1 MDFLH
6 KKMLPSTLKE
16 YRRTFYAFVFALLLV
31 NVHDSSC
38 FNLDTSDATRV
49 TRTGAAGS
57 LFGFSVDFHGQ
68 GDSAWLLAGAPKSQT
83 AQPGVTEGGAVFR
96 CDVTTSISLT
106 PNPCAPI
113 AFDTQGDD
121 RGVDLQGNILQKT
134 QKSGQWFGATVK
146 SASPAKD
153 VVIACAPRYVY
164 YTDTFN
170 EREPVGNCF
179 LAAANFTQIRNYSP
193 CKRDSQGGF
202 GRLGYCQAGI
212 SLDFANDAEQLL
224 LGAVGSYFWQGQLFS
239 KTLTYDNGVPNLGG
253 DEKKTA
259 EGDAWKDDFHMGYS
273 TASGEFTGD
282 NVPEYV
288 VGVPRG
294 PGSPDHL
301 KGHVAIYDSNLAVL
315 QAMPEKTALIG
326 EQMGSYFGYSLVVQ
340 DVNGD
345 GLDDIIVGAPMYSSP
360 REHQWDLGRVY
371 VYHLEQPGLS
381 PVFSEPTILS
391 GKVSSGRFGTSIA
404 ALGDINQDGF
414 NDIAVGAPYQTGEG
428 DNMGAVYIYHGSAE
442 GIREEPS
449 QEIKASDFPEP
460 LSAFGFSVAGAKDVD
475 NNRYPDVAI
484 GAYEADSV
492 VVLKSRP
499 VVNADVT
506 VQVEPEFIDTENKT
520 CTLDDGTAVVCF
532 DINIC
537 ASYTGINVPDE
548 VELKYEVTLD
558 ALKTVGQRVFFS
570 GRETSQTWSST
581 LRKADPDSMCLT
593 QKAFLRNDIRDKLS
607 PITVAAAY
615 SMADPVTP
623 QPDQL
628 LPILN
633 MNQPSRRTR
642 QVNIL
647 KDCGPDNICVPDL
660 KVFVSMQ
667 GTEIVVGSDKQL
679 LMDVVVE
686 NAGEGAYEA
695 LLSVMLPE
703 GVDFVGT
710 GNPRGGAIITCN
722 LQEEDQRLLVCDLGN
737 PFTARRTQLGLRLS
751 TVQLTGDSNSL
762 NFAFSVN
769 STNTEEAGNE
779 GDNHI
784 TFPVPVKVNASL
796 SVRGVSLPEQVVF
809 MKMER
814 ENDEITHERDI
825 GPEVTHRYEIRNVG
839 PSDISSS
846 KLKIQWPVHTRTGED
861 LLYLLAVN
869 VTQGNGRCTVNGD
882 VNPKGVSTES
892 ASAAQTAEALY
903 ALDSS
908 RAARHRRAAA
918 TSDKEVA
925 QMARPTVPSSTV
937 RHKKKDKKRRKKK
950 GKRHGLKK
958 KKLVSFSPPT
968 LTPVPQVNDLQV
980 NDTEDCINA
989 ECIVI
994 DCTLERLNKDNIAV
1008 VQIRSRLWVDTLLE
1022 GGFKETTLTSVADFE
1037 VLEFPYAITADV
1049 LPTARAEIVTTANPS
1064 KPSVGKRPV
1073 PLWIIIL
1080 SACAGLLLLVLIILV
1095 LFKCG
1100 FFKRQTMQEYTAIKR
1115 NPPTSESPD
1124 ASSGYISDKTDY

>member
-1 MDFLH
+1 MDFLQ
-6 KKMLPSTLKE
+6 KTTLSPTLKE
-16 YRRTFYAFVFALLLV
+16 YKRTFYAVVFTLLLF
-31 NVHDSSC
+31 NVHKSSC

-57 LFGFSVDFHGQ
+57 LFGFSVDFHQEGN
-68 GDSAWLLAGAPKSQT
+68 SAWLLAGAPKSQT

-96 CDVTTSISLT
+96 CDVATSISLT

-113 AFDTQGDD
+113 TFDTLGDD
-121 RGVDLQGNILQKT
+121 RDVDLQGNILQKT

-164 YTDTFN
+164 YTDTFT

-193 CKRDSQGGF
+193 CKKDSQGGF

-239 KTLTYDNGVPNLGG
+239 KTVTYDNGVPNLGG
-253 DEKKTA
+253 DEKKTP

-273 TASGEFTGD
+273 TGSGEFTGD
-282 NVPEYV
+282 NVAEYV

-294 PGSPDHL
+294 PGSPNHL

-360 REHQWDLGRVY
+360 REHLWDLGRVY

-381 PVFSEPTILS
+381 PVFSDPTVLS

-404 ALGDINQDGF
+404 ALGDVNQDGF

-428 DNMGAVYIYHGSAE
+428 DNNMGAVYIYHGSAE
-442 GIREEPS
+442 GIRAEPA

-499 VVNADVT
+499 VVNADVI

-548 VELKYEVTLD
+548 VDLKYEVTLD
-558 ALKTVGQRVFFS
+558 ALKTVGQRVFFG

-581 LRKADPDSMCLT
+581 LRKADPDSMCIT
-593 QKAFLRNDIRDKLS
+593 QQAFLRNDIRDKLS
-607 PITVAAAY
+607 PISVAVAY
-615 SMADPVTP
+615 AMADPVTP

-628 LPILN
+628 LPVLN
-633 MNQPSRRTR
+633 LNQPSRRTR

-647 KDCGPDNICVPDL
+647 KDCGADNICVPDL

-667 GTEIVVGSDKQL
+667 GTEMVVGSDKQL

-762 NFAFSVN
+762 DFEFSVN
-769 STNTEEAGNE
+769 STNAEEPGNE
-779 GDNHI
+779 ADNHI

-814 ENDEITHERDI
+814 ESEDITDERDI

-882 VNPKGVSTES
+882 VNPKGISTES

-925 QMARPTVPSSTV
+925 QM
-937 RHKKKDKKRRKKK
+937 
-950 GKRHGLKK
+950 
-958 KKLVSFSPPT
+958 
-968 LTPVPQVNDLQV
+968 
-980 NDTEDCINA
+980 DCINA

-994 DCTLERLNKDNIAV
+994 DCMLERLNKDNIAV

-1080 SACAGLLLLVLIILV
+1080 SACAGLLLLVLIVLV

>member
-1 MDFLH
+1 MDLLH
-6 KKMLPSTLKE
+6 KNVLFPTLKE
-16 YRRTFYAFVFALLLV
+16 YRRTCYASVLFTLLLLL

-96 CDVTTSISLT
+96 CDVKTSISLT

-113 AFDTQGDD
+113 PFDNDGDD
-121 RGVDLQGNILQKT
+121 RGVDLEGNILPKD

-164 YTDTFN
+164 YTETFK

-179 LAAANFTQIRNYSP
+179 LAAANFSQIRNYSP
-193 CKRDSQGGF
+193 CKKALDSDWENNIGWNQVS
-202 GRLGYCQAGI
+202 YCQAGF
-212 SLDFANDAEQLL
+212 SADFSPDAEQLL

-239 KTLTYDNGVPNLGG
+239 KTLTYENGVPNLAGT
-253 DEKKTA
+253 EKKTG

-273 TASGEFTGD
+273 TGSGEFTGD

-294 PGSPDHL
+294 PGSPNHL
-301 KGHVAIYDSNLAVL
+301 KGHVSIYDSNLAVL

-360 REHQWDLGRVY
+360 REHLWDLGRVY

-404 ALGDINQDGF
+404 ALGDVNQDGF
-414 NDIAVGAPYQTGEG
+414 NDIAVGAPYQTGEEG
-428 DNMGAVYIYHGSAE
+428 DNMGAVYIYHGSAD
-442 GIREEPS
+442 GLRSEPA

-475 NNRYPDVAI
+475 NNRYPDIAI

-499 VVNADVT
+499 VVNADVI

-532 DINIC
+532 DINVC
-537 ASYTGINVPDE
+537 ASYTGINVPEE
-548 VELKYEVTLD
+548 VDLKFEVTLD
-558 ALKTVGQRVFFS
+558 ALKTVGQRVFFR
-570 GRETSQTWSST
+570 GRETSQTWSSN
-581 LRKADPDSMCLT
+581 LRKADPDSMCIT

-607 PITVAAAY
+607 PISVAVAY
-615 SMADPVTP
+615 SMADPVTL

-633 MNQPSRRTR
+633 LNQPSRRTK

-647 KDCGPDNICVPDL
+647 KDCGADNICVPDL

-667 GTEIVVGSDKQL
+667 GTDIVVGSDKQL

-686 NAGEGAYEA
+686 NHGEGAYEA

-751 TVQLTGDSNSL
+751 TVQLTGNSNSL
-762 NFAFSVN
+762 DFRFSVN
-769 STNTEEAGNE
+769 STNAEEAGNE
-779 GDNHI
+779 GDNQI
-784 TFPVPVKVNASL
+784 TFPVPVKVNASI

-814 ENDEITHERDI
+814 ESDDITDERDI
-825 GPEVTHRYEIRNVG
+825 GPQVTHRYEIRNVG
-839 PSDISSS
+839 PSDISRS

-882 VNPKGVSTES
+882 VNHKGVSTHS

-918 TSDKEVA
+918 TTDKEIA
-925 QMARPTVPSSTV
+925 QM
-937 RHKKKDKKRRKKK
+937 
-950 GKRHGLKK
+950 
-958 KKLVSFSPPT
+958 
-968 LTPVPQVNDLQV
+968 
-980 NDTEDCINA
+980 DCINA

-994 DCTLERLNKDNIAV
+994 DCMLDRLNKDNIAV

-1022 GGFKETTLTSVADFE
+1022 GGFAETTLTSVADFE
-1037 VLEFPYAITADV
+1037 VLDFPYAITADV
-1049 LPTARAEIVTTANPS
+1049 KPTARAEITTTANPS

-1100 FFKRQTMQEYTAIKR
+1100 FFKRQSMQEYTAIKR

-1124 ASSGYISDKTDY
+1124 ASSGYISDKADY

>member
-1 MDFLH
+1 
-6 KKMLPSTLKE
+6 
-16 YRRTFYAFVFALLLV
+16 
-31 NVHDSSC
+31 
-38 FNLDTSDATRV
+38 
-49 TRTGAAGS
+49 
-57 LFGFSVDFHGQ
+57 
-68 GDSAWLLAGAPKSQT
+68 
-83 AQPGVTEGGAVFR
+83 
-96 CDVTTSISLT
+96 
-106 PNPCAPI
+106 
-113 AFDTQGDD
+113 
-121 RGVDLQGNILQKT
+121 
-134 QKSGQWFGATVK
+134 
-146 SASPAKD
+146 
-153 VVIACAPRYVY
+153 
-164 YTDTFN
+164 
-170 EREPVGNCF
+170 
-179 LAAANFTQIRNYSP
+179 
-193 CKRDSQGGF
+193 
-202 GRLGYCQAGI
+202 
-212 SLDFANDAEQLL
+212 
-224 LGAVGSYFWQGQLFS
+224 
-239 KTLTYDNGVPNLGG
+239 
-253 DEKKTA
+253 
-259 EGDAWKDDFHMGYS
+259 
-273 TASGEFTGD
+273 
-282 NVPEYV
+282 
-288 VGVPRG
+288 
-294 PGSPDHL
+294 
-301 KGHVAIYDSNLAVL
+301 
-315 QAMPEKTALIG
+315 MPEKTALIG

-360 REHQWDLGRVY
+360 REHLWDLGRVY

-381 PVFSEPTILS
+381 PVFSDPTILS

-404 ALGDINQDGF
+404 ALGDVNQDGF

-428 DNMGAVYIYHGSAE
+428 DDNMGAVYIYHGSAE
-442 GIREEPS
+442 GIRAEPA

-499 VVNADVT
+499 VVNADVI

-548 VELKYEVTLD
+548 VDLKYEVTLD
-558 ALKTVGQRVFFS
+558 ALKTVGQRVFFG

-581 LRKADPDSMCLT
+581 LRKADPDSMCIT
-593 QKAFLRNDIRDKLS
+593 QQAFLRNDIRDKLS
-607 PITVAAAY
+607 PISVAVAY
-615 SMADPVTP
+615 TMADPVTP

-628 LPILN
+628 LPVLN
-633 MNQPSRRTR
+633 LNQPSRRTR

-647 KDCGPDNICVPDL
+647 KDCGADNICVPDL

-667 GTEIVVGSDKQL
+667 GTEMVVGSDKQL

-762 NFAFSVN
+762 DFEFSVN
-769 STNTEEAGNE
+769 STNAEEPGNE

-784 TFPVPVKVNASL
+784 IFPVPVKVNASL

-809 MKMER
+809 MQMER
-814 ENDEITHERDI
+814 ESEDITDERDI

-882 VNPKGVSTES
+882 VNPKGISTES

-925 QMARPTVPSSTV
+925 QM
-937 RHKKKDKKRRKKK
+937 
-950 GKRHGLKK
+950 
-958 KKLVSFSPPT
+958 
-968 LTPVPQVNDLQV
+968 
-980 NDTEDCINA
+980 DCINA

-994 DCTLERLNKDNIAV
+994 DCMLERLNKDNIAV